1 MFVRGGQGSQFRRF
15 EITAVLMRARCRLV
29 QTHRPGCSAMR
40 RTSHP
45 RHIPVFQIEIAGD
58 HIAVGGTVRRAP
70 NIGFGSRVG
79 RTALGT
85 PLPYR
90 RGRPPI
96 RCRQWARFPCR
107 RRPTYSRRPR
117 RREIEILFEQQR
129 FGSSAST
136 SSTNSA
142 ACRRHKSD
150 RRGRESVHPPKDS
163 SRNHCRRRP
172 SRPSAL
178 RPSCS
183 RNRANRRSYCCCNR
197 VRPTSCSR
205 PCPRRRCRCKVRI
218 RRRPC

>member
-1 MFVRGGQGSQFRRF
+1 MQTCSDAPSRDARRCGGLPTPSYSGFSDRDRR
-15 EITAVLMRARCRLV
+15 RSHRRRR
-29 QTHRPGCSAMR
+29 HRPPCSKYR
-40 RTSHP
+40 VWESCRSHHP
-45 RHIPVFQIEIAGD
+45 WY
-58 HIAVGGTVRRAP
+58 
-70 NIGFGSRVG
+70 
-79 RTALGT
+79 

-96 RCRQWARFPCR
+96 RCRQRARYPCR

-117 RREIEILFEQQR
+117 RRDR
-129 FGSSAST
+129 NSVRAADSGRRPRPVP
-136 SSTNSA
+136 TNSA

-150 RRGRESVHPPKDS
+150 RRGRGSVHPPKDS